1 MANKLKENDA
11 YKDQRERAK
20 AILAYITKRKADSEY
35 KATED
40 EEKLIYKPNNNE

>member
-1 MANKLKENDA
+1 MENKQQKI
-11 YKDQRERAK
+11 YSKIKERAK
-20 AILAYITKRKADSEY
+20 AILAYITKRKADPKY